1 MKNPSK
7 QFKNIRN
14 TNFNFVKNFKWFIV
28 ASATILL
35 AGIFVVVFAGF
46 NLGLDFTGGTVL
58 QIEFGKIGVS
68 VDSSEEYNNNLNRIE
83 DILKD
88 NGLKISSSQK
98 EGTGADTG
106 IVIKYQDIKG
116 KNEEE
121 MGAITL
127 LVRQQINEEYDVED
141 FAEVGD
147 EYDIT
152 EGTERISAS
161 AKNSLLFNALVAML
175 VSITLI
181 LVYIAFRFEPL
192 SGISSILCLLH
203 DVLITLT
210 FVAIFRIPMNT
221 AFVAAIITIIGYSIN
236 NSIII
241 FDRVREN
248 LKKPS
253 LTDKTNKEIANISIK
268 QSLIRTINTTVTT
281 LFAVAML
288 AVLGVSAIRE
298 FILVIIIGL
307 VAGTYS
313 SIFLA
318 APFWAIVN
326 KERKLVK
333 PKLVLEEN
341 PVDESAPVI
350 EITDKQ

>member
-7 QFKNIRN
+7 KFKSVRD
-14 TNFNFVKNFKWFIV
+14 TKFNFVKNFKWFIT
-28 ASATILL
+28 ASAAVLL
-35 AGIFVVVFAGF
+35 AGIFVVIFAGF

-58 QIEFGKIGVS
+58 QIEFGRIGVNI
-68 VDSSEEYNNNLNRIE
+68 DSSSAYNTNLDKIE

-88 NGLKISSSQK
+88 NGLKVSSAQK
-98 EGTGADTG
+98 EGSGADAG
-106 IVIKYQDIKG
+106 IVIKYQDIRG
-116 KNEEE
+116 KNEEK

-127 LVRQQINEEYDVED
+127 LVREQINEEYDVTGFVD
-141 FAEVGD
+141 VGD

-161 AKNSLLFNALVAML
+161 AKNSLLFNAIVAML
-175 VSITLI
+175 VSIALI

-203 DVLITLT
+203 DILITLT
-210 FVAIFRIPMNT
+210 FVAIFRIQMNT

-268 QSLIRTINTTVTT
+268 QSLLRTINTTATT
-281 LFAVAML
+281 LFAVVML
-288 AVLGVSAIRE
+288 AVLGVASIRE
-298 FILVIIIGL
+298 FILVIIIGI

-313 SIFLA
+313 SVFLA
-318 APFWAIVN
+318 APFWAVAN

-333 PKLVLEEN
+333 PKVYAEEN